1 MKDSVPSLNSVTRET
16 NKLLEVRAV
25 VCDDD
30 LGLNG
35 FDFDISHSFEAIAR
49 DFSRQTQQRYR
60 DVPILV
66 SLLLINDPRA
76 SRWSHKSKGK

>member
-1 MKDSVPSLNSVTRET
+1 MEDSVPSLNSVTRET

-35 FDFDISHSFEAIAR
+35 FGFDIIQSFEAIAR
-49 DFSRQTQQRYR
+49 DFNRQTHSR
-60 DVPILV
+60 DALNEH
-66 SLLLINDPRA
+66 LINLVFSMR
-76 SRWSHKSKGK
+76 